1 MIDQNSEETAQDY
14 ILGIVIGAMI
24 ILIVALLWF
33 FVIIVLKLQGQ
44 KKVGFFAGRL
54 VRPIDANLTA
64 EKQQAIADGNDNDA
78 NEDEQPLNEEVVNEA
93 VPVSSSSP
101 QYRDANRNEKFKQ
114 RVWAVR
120 LMFVLSGC
128 FVIIAGGLFYG
139 KGVVSFKN
147 SIDEVRSGISLV
159 QNAAL
164 KGIDLTENL
173 LLDKEEIV
181 EEVDTTEEVKDES
194 ESGEICGLDS
204 ETSNQIRLA
213 YDEFTTNVEEL
224 TDMLD
229 GTLEGFSDDLRSLIS
244 LTQNID
250 DSLDTADIFFYI
262 LIAISVVII
271 CIVAAMLVAVFFA
284 IKVWENTF
292 TRIIKGALL
301 WPFFIFFLLLS
312 WIFATLFLVFSL
324 AGADF
329 WKVRGIVSSCEFK
342 CSI

>member
-1 MIDQNSEETAQDY
+1 LLLDY
-14 ILGIVIGAMI
+14 IKHIKNTPLGQGATHR
-24 ILIVALLWF
+24 VE
-33 FVIIVLKLQGQ
+33 VQ
-44 KKVGFFAGRL
+44 
-54 VRPIDANLTA
+54 DA
-64 EKQQAIADGNDNDA
+64 
-78 NEDEQPLNEEVVNEA
+78 A
-93 VPVSSSSP
+93 V
-101 QYRDANRNEKFKQ
+101 
-114 RVWAVR
+114 
-120 LMFVLSGC
+120 
-128 FVIIAGGLFYG
+128 
-139 KGVVSFKN
+139 
-147 SIDEVRSGISLV
+147 
-159 QNAAL
+159 

-181 EEVDTTEEVKDES
+181 EEVDTTEEVQE
-194 ESGEICGLDS
+194 ENGGEICGLDS

-213 YDEFTTNVEEL
+213 YDEFTANVEEL

-271 CIVAAMLVAVFFA
+271 CIVAAMLAAVFFA
-284 IKVWENTF
+284 IKGWENTF

-329 WKVRGIVSSCEFK
+329 CVDPGESEFVLF
-342 CSI
+342 CCVLWCVQYEDSATEYFI

>member
-54 VRPIDANLTA
+54 VRPVDANLTA
-64 EKQQAIADGNDNDA
+64 EKQQTIADDNA

-93 VPVSSSSP
+93 VPLSSTTTI
-101 QYRDANRNEKFKQ
+101 QHRDANTNEKFKQ

-147 SIDEVRSGISLV
+147 SIDDVRVGIGLV
-159 QNAAL
+159 QDAAV

-181 EEVDTTEEVKDES
+181 EEVDTTEEVKDEN
-194 ESGEICGLDS
+194 EGEICGLDS

-262 LIAISVVII
+262 LISISVVII
-271 CIVAAMLVAVFFA
+271 CIVAAMLAAVFFA
-284 IKVWENTF
+284 VKGWENTF

-329 WKVRGIVSSCEFK
+329 WKVRVSIVLSYEFM

>member
-1 MIDQNSEETAQDY
+1 VIWLLYLAFICHLVACLQSTYTNISY
-14 ILGIVIGAMI
+14 YHLSFIVII
-24 ILIVALLWF
+24 Y
-33 FVIIVLKLQGQ
+33 
-44 KKVGFFAGRL
+44 
-54 VRPIDANLTA
+54 ANAHL
-64 EKQQAIADGNDNDA
+64 
-78 NEDEQPLNEEVVNEA
+78 
-93 VPVSSSSP
+93 PV
-101 QYRDANRNEKFKQ
+101 
-114 RVWAVR
+114 
-120 LMFVLSGC
+120 
-128 FVIIAGGLFYG
+128 
-139 KGVVSFKN
+139 
-147 SIDEVRSGISLV
+147 
-159 QNAAL
+159 
-164 KGIDLTENL
+164 KGIELTENL

-213 YDEFTTNVEEL
+213 YDEFTTNVDEL

-262 LIAISVVII
+262 LITISVVII
-271 CIVAAMLVAVFFA
+271 CIVAAMLAAVFFA
-284 IKVWENTF
+284 IKGWENTF

-329 WKVRGIVSSCEFK
+329 CVDPDGYVQVLLEQSEDMFEGLIFGFIVYYVSGCQVEPAGVAEIRELSDVAQTVVESAHGLFYLTLNTSPVRPSMG
-342 CSI
+342 

>member
-1 MIDQNSEETAQDY
+1 MAIHLTF
-14 ILGIVIGAMI
+14 IC
-24 ILIVALLWF
+24 LIALTNICYDRLS
-33 FVIIVLKLQGQ
+33 FV
-44 KKVGFFAGRL
+44 F
-54 VRPIDANLTA
+54 
-64 EKQQAIADGNDNDA
+64 
-78 NEDEQPLNEEVVNEA
+78 VNRYNTHLPA
-93 VPVSSSSP
+93 
-101 QYRDANRNEKFKQ
+101 F
-114 RVWAVR
+114 
-120 LMFVLSGC
+120 
-128 FVIIAGGLFYG
+128 
-139 KGVVSFKN
+139 
-147 SIDEVRSGISLV
+147 
-159 QNAAL
+159 

-181 EEVDTTEEVKDES
+181 EEVDTTEEVQDENG
-194 ESGEICGLDS
+194 GEICGLDS

-213 YDEFTTNVEEL
+213 YDEFTTNVDEL

-229 GTLEGFSDDLRSLIS
+229 DTLEGFSDDLRSLIS

-271 CIVAAMLVAVFFA
+271 CIVAAMLAAVFFA
-284 IKVWENTF
+284 IKGWENTF

-329 WKVRGIVSSCEFK
+329 WKVRVSIVFM
-342 CSI
+342 I